1 MRRHNRSVFMNQ
13 IYQAQDVLV
22 ALRKIIRATDIQS
35 KRIAK
40 TSGLTIPQVM
50 VLRAIG
56 SLGDVTVK
64 RLSADVSLSQA
75 TVTTILNR
83 LEARGMVVR
92 VRSERD
98 KRIVNARLLPQGQ
111 QILQSV
117 PALLHEQFIDRFDR
131 LPSAEQRQLVDTLS
145 QLARMM
151 DAEGLDAAPIL
162 DIAAATPQTL
172 G

>member
-1 MRRHNRSVFMNQ
+1 MNQ
-13 IYQAQDVLV
+13 TYQAQDVLL

-64 RLSADVSLSQA
+64 RIAEDVSLSQA

-83 LEARGMVVR
+83 LEARAMVVR

-98 KRIVNARLLPQGQ
+98 KRIVNARLLPEGQ
-111 QILQSV
+111 HVLQSV
-117 PALLHEQFIDRFDR
+117 PALLHDKFIARFDA
-131 LPSAEQRQLVDTLS
+131 LPLGEQRQLVDTLTK
-145 QLARMM
+145 LARMM
-151 DAEGLDAAPIL
+151 DAEGLDAAPLL
-162 DIAAATPQTL
+162 DIADAAPSPL
-172 G
+172 V